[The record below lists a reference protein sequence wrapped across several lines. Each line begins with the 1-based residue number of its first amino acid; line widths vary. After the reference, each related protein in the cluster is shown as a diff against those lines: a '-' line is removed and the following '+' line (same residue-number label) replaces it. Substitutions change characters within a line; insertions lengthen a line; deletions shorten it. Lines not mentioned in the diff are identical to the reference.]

1 MELLGCDLVWLKQYQ
16 INRGRTDAGTGMNQ
30 TTGKALADRTMA
42 LNTDACRDRL
52 RLIVVDA
59 EICIDRLADPIAPQG
74 GQ

>member
-1 MELLGCDLVWLKQYQ
+1 
-16 INRGRTDAGTGMNQ
+16 MNQ

-59 EICIDRLADPIAPQG
+59 EICTDRLADPIAPLG
-74 GQ
+74 GR